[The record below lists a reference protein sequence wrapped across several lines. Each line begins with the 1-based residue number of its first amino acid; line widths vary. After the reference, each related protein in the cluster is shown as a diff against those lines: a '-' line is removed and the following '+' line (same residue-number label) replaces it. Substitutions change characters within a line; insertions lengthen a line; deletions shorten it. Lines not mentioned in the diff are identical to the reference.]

1 MASAIQTPAGA
12 PAKSHSYDWMIPLAA
27 VAMVF
32 MMLVPVPS
40 IVLDIFLA
48 MSVTLGVVV
57 LLSALYIL
65 KPVQFSV
72 FPTLLLLLTLLR
84 ISLNIASSRRILLHG
99 NEGTAAAGHV
109 IEAFGQFVVGGNYV
123 VGFVI
128 FLALIAIQYLVIN
141 HGAVRTAEVAARF
154 TLDALPGKQMAID
167 ADMNAGIIDES
178 QARARREQIAR
189 EAEFYGAMDGAARF
203 SQRDALATIL
213 ITAINI
219 IAGFLIGVFQ
229 LNIPFDQALK
239 TYTILTVGD
248 GLVTLIPS
256 LLVSVAGG
264 MVVTRT
270 SSDETVGVELSRQ
283 LFAKKMPLRI
293 AAGVMFMLGLIPGLP
308 KFSFFLLAG
317 IAAYLASRASQTE
330 AKSAPPETVAP
341 KKDKKATDKQ
351 QIEQLLKLDELSLE
365 VGYALVPLVDKA
377 QGGQLLQ
384 RIRALRR
391 HLALQLGF
399 LVPSIHITDN
409 MKLKPREYVVYLR
422 GVEIARWEMYQDR
435 VLAISSEPNSAA
447 LDGFET
453 REPAFGTAAKWI
465 IHGMQEQALAKGY
478 VVVDQTSVLATH
490 IAEIVRQFAYELLTR
505 QETKRL
511 LDALAETQP
520 KLVDELVPR
529 LLTLGE
535 VQKVLQ
541 QLLREQV
548 TIRDLTTILE
558 VLLDVSA
565 HNKSQVA
572 LVEAV
577 RQALGRSLVQP
588 LLNEER
594 KLKVVTL
601 DPTIEHEIQRSL
613 DPQSGSE
620 RAGGSN
626 GFNCAPRS
634 GKPPKIDRRQ
644 SDHQFHDAGLQQPGA
659 IPSAPIAG
667 AFPAEDRG
675 TFAGGNSG
683 HDFRAI
689 DRSLALMLV
698 FIMHETRG

>member
-1 MASAIQTPAGA
+1 MA
-12 PAKSHSYDWMIPLAA
+12 PAAQAKPNSAKNVSIDWLVP
-27 VAMVF
+27 VATVSLVF

-40 IVLDIFLA
+40 FVLDLFLA
-48 MSVTLGVVV
+48 TSVTLGIVV

-65 KPVQFSV
+65 RPVQFSV
-72 FPTLLLLLTLLR
+72 FPTLLLFLTLFR

-99 NEGTAAAGHV
+99 NEGASAAGHV

-167 ADMNAGIIDES
+167 ADMNAGLIDEA

-229 LNIPFDQALK
+229 LHIPFDQALK

-248 GLVTLIPS
+248 GLVTMIPS

-270 SSDETVGVELSRQ
+270 SSDNTVGTELGRQ
-283 LFAKKMPLRI
+283 LFSKKIPLRI
-293 AAGVMFMLGLIPGLP
+293 AAGVMFFLGLIPGLP
-308 KFSFFLLAG
+308 KLSFFLLAA
-317 IAAYLASRASQTE
+317 IAIYLSSRASEQPAQPAKEGASAKKE
-330 AKSAPPETVAP
+330 AKANAQ
-341 KKDKKATDKQ
+341 Q

-365 VGYALVPLVDKA
+365 VGYALVSLVDQS

-409 MKLKPREYVVYLR
+409 MKLKPREYVIYLR
-422 GVEIARWEMYQDR
+422 GVEIARWQMYQDH
-435 VLAISSEPNSAA
+435 VLAISSEPTPAP

-453 REPAFGTAAKWI
+453 REPAFATPAKWI
-465 IHGMQEQALAKGY
+465 TPALQEHAIAKGY

-505 QETKRL
+505 QEVKRL
-511 LDALAETQP
+511 LDALAETRP
-520 KLVDELVPR
+520 KLVDELVPK

-535 VQKVLQ
+535 VQRVLQ

-548 TIRDLTTILE
+548 SIRDLSTILE
-558 VLLDVSA
+558 VLIDTA
-565 HNKSQVA
+565 ATNKSQVA
-572 LVEAV
+572 LVEAT
-577 RQALGRSLVQP
+577 RQALGRALVQP
-588 LLNEER
+588 LLSDER
-594 KLKVVTL
+594 KLKVMTL
-601 DPTIEHEIQRSL
+601 DPSIEQQIQRSFE
-613 DPQSGSE
+613 PQP
-620 RAGGSN
+620 AGDRTALAQPSPLRRVLESLQKAVGDKVALNSMTLLCN
-626 GFNCAPRS
+626 SPARFHLRRLLEPFLPRVVVLS
-634 GKPPKIDRRQ
+634 
-644 SDHQFHDAGLQQPGA
+644 
-659 IPSAPIAG
+659 
-667 AFPAEDRG
+667 PAEIPA
-675 TFAGGNSG
+675 TVS
-683 HDFRAI
+683 I
-689 DRSLALMLV
+689 QSLGV
-698 FIMHETRG
+698 VR

>member
-1 MASAIQTPAGA
+1 MA
-12 PAKSHSYDWMIPLAA
+12 PAPDRKTAALALAKKGSLDWLLPLAA
-27 VAMVF
+27 VCMVF

-40 IVLDIFLA
+40 LALDVFLA
-48 MSVTLGVVV
+48 ASVTLGVIV

-65 KPVQFSV
+65 KPVQFSA
-72 FPTLLLLLTLLR
+72 FPTLLLILTLFR

-141 HGAVRTAEVAARF
+141 HGAVRTAEVGARF

-167 ADMNAGIIDES
+167 ADMNAGLIDEA

-248 GLVTLIPS
+248 GLVTMIPS

-270 SSDETVGVELSRQ
+270 STDEPVGSELGRQ
-283 LFAKKMPLRI
+283 LFSKKVPLQI
-293 AAGVMFMLGLIPGLP
+293 AAGVVFLLGLIPGLP

-317 IAAYLASRASQTE
+317 AAAFLASRAARSDKAAAAETAT
-330 AKSAPPETVAP
+330 AKKE
-341 KKDKKATDKQ
+341 KKPDNQQ
-351 QIEQLLKLDELSLE
+351 QIEKLLKLDELSLE
-365 VGYALVPLVDKA
+365 VGYALVPLVDQA

-409 MKLKPREYVVYLR
+409 LKLKPREYVIYLR
-422 GVEIARWEMYQDR
+422 GVEIARWELYQDR
-435 VLAISSEPNSAA
+435 VLAISSEPNPAA
-447 LDGFET
+447 LDGFDT

-465 IHGMQEQALAKGY
+465 APGLQELALTKGY

-490 IAEIVRQFAYELLTR
+490 IAEVVRQFAHELLTR

-511 LDALAETQP
+511 LDALAESQP

-548 TIRDLTTILE
+548 SVRDLTTILE
-558 VLLDVSA
+558 VLLDTA
-565 HNKSQVA
+565 GTNKSPVA
-572 LVEAV
+572 LVEAT

-588 LLNEER
+588 LLGEDR
-594 KLKVVTL
+594 KLKVLTL
-601 DPTIEHEIQRSL
+601 DPAVEQEIQRSV
-613 DPQSGSE
+613 DPQF
-620 RAGGSN
+620 AGD
-626 GFNCAPRS
+626 RS
-634 GKPPKIDRRQ
+634 GASVSVRRVLE
-644 SDHQFHDAGLQQPGA
+644 GLQKSIGDKAALNSMTLVCASPA
-659 IPSAPIAG
+659 RFYLRRLLEPFLPRIIVLS
-667 AFPAEDRG
+667 PAEIPA
-675 TFAGGNSG
+675 TVSVQ
-683 HDFRAI
+683 
-689 DRSLALMLV
+689 SLGMV
-698 FIMHETRG
+698 R